1 MSAVSPDRL
10 PDSIDAW
17 RMAAAQRSFEG
28 EFPVRKMARLAGLL
42 APSDE
47 GDADAGYCRFRLSF
61 GREPLGNT
69 SYPQLSMKVE
79 AALPLVCQRTLETFL
94 LPLTIEQRLGLI
106 RHESEEA
113 GLPPEV
119 EPLLVPED
127 GQLRLLDLVEDELI
141 LAVPVVPMSPG
152 GVDDIETEWPA
163 EGSESA
169 DERPNPFAE
178 LAKLK
183 QR

>member
-1 MSAVSPDRL
+1 MV
-10 PDSIDAW
+10 
-17 RMAAAQRSFEG
+17 AAQRSFEG
-28 EFPVRKMARLAGLL
+28 EFPLRKMKRLAGLL
-42 APSDE
+42 APVASD
-47 GDADAGYCRFRLSF
+47 DAVAGRCRFRLSF
-61 GREPLGNT
+61 RRAPLGNS
-69 SYPQLSMKVE
+69 SYPQLSMEVD
-79 AALPLVCQRTLETFL
+79 AALPLVCQRTLETFV
-94 LPLTIEQRLGLI
+94 LPLRVEQRLGLI

-127 GQLRLLDLVEDELI
+127 AQLRLINLVEDELI

-152 GVDDIETEWPA
+152 GAEDIETEWPA

-169 DERPNPFAE
+169 EDRPNPFAE

>member
-1 MSAVSPDRL
+1 MSAVLPDRL
-10 PDSIDAW
+10 PDSVDAW
-17 RMAAAQRSFEG
+17 RMVAAQRSFEG
-28 EFPVRKMARLAGLL
+28 EFPLRKMKRLADLL
-42 APSDE
+42 ATTGVEE
-47 GDADAGYCRFRLSF
+47 GGEYCRFRLSF
-61 GREPLGNT
+61 GREPLGNV
-69 SYPQLSMKVE
+69 SYPQLGMEVD
-79 AALPLVCQRTLETFL
+79 AALPLVCQRTLEVFL
-94 LPLTIEQRLGLI
+94 LPLRIEQRLGLI

-127 GQLRLLDLVEDELI
+127 AQLRLMELVEDELI

-152 GVDDIETEWPA
+152 SDEDIDTEWPA